1 MLKEFRIIGIVFLS
15 SIILLSCVKK
25 PAKNEVELDLKNAM
39 GLYLNHQPRIDTS
52 KVKFDVL
59 SVTFYE
65 ASKGY
70 ICEFKV
76 NMKQQLPDR
85 LLDTTG
91 FMNANISKDFKTVSR
106 KN

>member
-1 MLKEFRIIGIVFLS
+1 MMKEFRIISTAVFCGIYLF
-15 SIILLSCVKK
+15 SCVKK
-25 PAKNEVELDLKNAM
+25 PAKNEVEMDLKTAM
-39 GLYLNHQPRIDTS
+39 GLYLNHQPKIDTS

-59 SVTFYE
+59 TVTYYE

-76 NMKQQLPDR
+76 NMKQKMPDH

-91 FMNANISKDFKTVSR
+91 FMKANISKDFKTVSR
-106 KN
+106 KF

>member
-1 MLKEFRIIGIVFLS
+1 MTLLTGVFL
-15 SIILLSCVKK
+15 ISCLKK
-25 PAKNEVELDLKNAM
+25 PAKNEVENNLKTAM

-59 SVTFYE
+59 TVTYYE

-85 LLDTTG
+85 FVDTVG
-91 FMNANISKDFKTVSR
+91 FMNANISKDFKSVNR
-106 KN
+106 KD